1 MLSVNLIER
10 TLETGDFDRLL
21 RDLSDNGTPLPL
33 PLRVRLGAGSTAG
46 IGLALRRLVELTYG
60 PTELS
65 RRLLDRL
72 VSAQRPDGAF
82 AIDHADDPEADPLT
96 TAVAVA
102 ALERVA
108 TDHAAARTDLLDDAL
123 ARGQAAL
130 FAMQGG
136 DGLFTAPSDRSIAD
150 RSMTTAFIVF
160 LLGNCPAFR
169 DGIHLA
175 ETHRWFEQRNGR
187 LDRHT
192 QNLWDLASIGIHDWV
207 DHHGLIAA

>member
-1 MLSVNLIER
+1 MLSVHLIER
-10 TLETGDFDRLL
+10 TLENGDFDRLL
-21 RDLSDNGTPLPL
+21 RDLGDNGTPMPL

-60 PTELS
+60 PTDLS

-82 AIDHADDPEADPLT
+82 AIDDDPQADPLT
-96 TAVAVA
+96 TAVAIA
-102 ALERVA
+102 ALQRVA
-108 TDHAAARTDLLDDAL
+108 TDHAAARTDLLDDAIR
-123 ARGQAAL
+123 RGEAAL

-136 DGLFTAPSDRSIAD
+136 DGLFTAPSDRSVDD
-150 RSMTTAFIVF
+150 RALTTAFIVF
-160 LLGNCPAFR
+160 LLGNSSAFR

-175 ETHRWFEQRNGR
+175 QTHRWFEHRCGR